1 MKKIDSVG
9 LGIAA
14 GILLPVLI
22 YMVLYFTKVQNS
34 RHTLLSNYS
43 VLSTIL
49 PLLIS
54 HCVLPNVILF
64 FLCNSLDIMR
74 TAKGVVIATV
84 ILAVGVFAS
93 KLIIG
98 IL

>member
-1 MKKIDSVG
+1 MKKPDSVA

-14 GILLPVLI
+14 GIILPVLI
-22 YMVLYFTKVQNS
+22 YMILYFARVMDI
-34 RHTLLSNYS
+34 RHVLFSDNAI
-43 VLSTIL
+43 LSTIL

-54 HCVLPNVILF
+54 HCILPNVILF
-64 FLCNSLDIMR
+64 FICNSLDIML

-84 ILAVGVFAS
+84 IMTLGVFAT